1 MPSDPRVIVT
11 QSITDGAT
19 AVIDGILTRWDDEA
33 YATALDKLDT
43 VIEERI
49 DWLASTVIEEQ
60 VYWLASTVEE
70 KVSLT
75 MSDVRQI
82 AQDLRAAVAAV
93 RNADQQ
99 RTDNNTRAGAR

>member
-1 MPSDPRVIVT
+1 MAIDPRVIVT

-19 AVIDGILTRWDDEA
+19 AVIDAILARWDDED
-33 YATALDKLDT
+33 YQDQLGHLDD
-43 VIEERI
+43 VIDEQI
-49 DWLASTVIEEQ
+49 D
-60 VYWLASTVEE
+60 WLASTVEE

>member
-1 MPSDPRVIVT
+1 MPSDPRATLTIVASDPAT
-11 QSITDGAT
+11 QLDE
-19 AVIDGILTRWDDEA
+19 ILTRWDDED
-33 YATALDKLDT
+33 YQDQLGHLDD
-43 VIEERI
+43 VIEEQI
-49 DWLASTVIEEQ
+49 DWLAT
-60 VYWLASTVEE
+60 TVEE

>member
-1 MPSDPRVIVT
+1 VT
-11 QSITDGAT
+11 ALLDE
-19 AVIDGILTRWDDEA
+19 ILTRWDDED
-33 YATALDKLDT
+33 YQDQLGHLDD
-43 VIEERI
+43 VIEEQI
-49 DWLASTVIEEQ
+49 DWLAT
-60 VYWLASTVEE
+60 TVEE